1 VNPEKWEQAKQLYE
15 AALKHRRDERPHFLA
30 ENCGG
35 DEELR
40 REVGS
45 LLAASEE
52 AGEFLEKP
60 AIGEVAEVILAQRS
74 LIGKNILQYKIIAML
89 GSGGM
94 GEVYLAE
101 DTRLKR
107 KIALKMLPSSLSD
120 DTKSVRRFEQEAY
133 AASALNHPNILT
145 VHEFGEHEGM
155 NFIASEYV
163 RGETLRA
170 RLSGGKPFSL
180 PEVLDIALQ
189 IAAALAAAHA
199 FGIIH
204 RDIKPE
210 NVMIRDDALVKV
222 LDFGLAKLT
231 LKDETV
237 DTEGETALHT
247 TPGMIMGTA
256 SYMSPEQARG
266 QRTDARTDIWSLGVV
281 LYEMLAGRPPFKGE
295 TASDTMAAI
304 LTHEPSPVDQL
315 PGELNRILRK
325 TLQKEAD
332 LRYQTVKDLL
342 LDLENFKRGTAS
354 VPFLARATADT
365 GSNLAVP
372 TNERPGNLETGA
384 IDNTR
389 APDTGPA
396 VTARSRLLGRK
407 LITAGV
413 LLALVAGAA
422 AIWKFGFQNRNQA
435 SPIMLASLRVRQ
447 LISWNAEAGEEDTGA
462 RFSPG
467 GTMIAYSL
475 TRNGQSNIWTKQAP
489 DGKPNQ
495 VTDGK
500 WDYYNPIW
508 SSDGQRI
515 AFLSNRDNQKAIW
528 MMPFSGGELKY
539 IKAFEG
545 AGINLLNW
553 SKNGEKI
560 YYQERFNVF
569 SLDIASG
576 QTTQLTDFD
585 SINRALFFSIS
596 PAEDRIA
603 YSAGPNERL
612 HIFVIPIGGGPA
624 VQVTNDEASDE
635 YPLWLP
641 DGNRII
647 YNSKREGVFQTCIAY
662 LDEKRTEQINLG
674 IGDTLIR
681 DVAAEG
687 SRILFQQAREESDLW
702 MADAT
707 GKGETPV
714 TSDPGLELWPDVSP
728 DGKSIVFQATTESKH
743 LLEGSI
749 RVHSMDDAQE
759 INVAAGG
766 FSPTFSPDGRKV
778 AFLRDADKLI
788 NLWIAE
794 KSGADVRQLTTQGV
808 WFAGFSEV
816 PYNRAQVRDYSWS
829 PDSARVVYSAK
840 KDGLWNVWQAAADGN
855 GEPRQISE
863 NTDEN
868 IRFYGPAIASDGN
881 RVAYTSSPVKA
892 ASDGKKI
899 TSLDLWNGESSVIL
913 FSSEAAFKLIGW
925 SGNDLLIAVPEG
937 KSIAKPVKVKLQY
950 ISAENISRDLTSI
963 DAAYFNN
970 IRLSPDGRS
979 IAFTARKDGQDHIRV
994 MSIKGGANIKITAE
1008 VEPTT
1013 YIAGL
1018 AWSPDGRT
1026 IYFSK
1031 QKQVKTISMI
1041 ENFK

>member
-1 VNPEKWEQAKQLYE
+1 
-15 AALKHRRDERPHFLA
+15 
-30 ENCGG
+30 
-35 DEELR
+35 
-40 REVGS
+40 
-45 LLAASEE
+45 
-52 AGEFLEKP
+52 
-60 AIGEVAEVILAQRS
+60 
-74 LIGKNILQYKIIAML
+74 ML

-107 KIALKMLPSSLSD
+107 KIALKMLPSSLSG

-170 RLSGGKPFSL
+170 RLSGGKPFS
-180 PEVLDIALQ
+180 PAEVLDIALQ

-231 LKDETV
+231 LKDESV
-237 DTEGETALHT
+237 DNEGETALHT

-266 QRTDARTDIWSLGVV
+266 RATDARTDIWSLGVV

-304 LTHEPSPVDQL
+304 LTHEPPDLDHL

-332 LRYQTVKDLL
+332 ARYQTVKDLL
-342 LDLENFKRGTAS
+342 LDLENFKRESAS
-354 VPFLARATADT
+354 VPLLARAAAKANADT
-365 GSNLAVP
+365 GSNLAAP
-372 TNERPGNLETGA
+372 TNERPGDLDTGP

-389 APDTGPA
+389 SPDTGP
-396 VTARSRLLGRK
+396 VITARSRLLDRR
-407 LITAGV
+407 LITVCV
-413 LLALVAGAA
+413 LLALAGGAA
-422 AIWKFGFQNRNQA
+422 AIWKIAFQNRNQA

-475 TRNGQSNIWTKQAP
+475 TKNGQSNIWTKQVP

-500 WDYYNPIW
+500 WDDYNPIW

-515 AFLSNRDNQKAIW
+515 AFLSNRDNQKALW
-528 MMPFSGGELKY
+528 TMPFSGGELKY
-539 IKAFEG
+539 VKALEG

-553 SKNGEKI
+553 SKNGERI

-576 QTTQLTDFD
+576 QIAQLTNFD
-585 SINRALFFSIS
+585 ATNRALFFSIS

-603 YSAGPNERL
+603 YSAGPNEHL
-612 HIFVIPIGGGPA
+612 HIFVIPIDGGPA
-624 VQVTNDEASDE
+624 IQVTNDEASDE

-662 LDEKRTEQINLG
+662 LDEKRSEQINLG

-681 DVAAEG
+681 DVAGEG
-687 SRILFQQAREESDLW
+687 GRILFQQAREESDLW
-702 MADAT
+702 MADAA

-728 DGKSIVFQATTESKH
+728 DGKSVVFQATTESTH

-749 RVHSMDDAQE
+749 RVHSMDDTHE
-759 INVAAGG
+759 INITAGG
-766 FSPTFSPDGRKV
+766 FSPAFSPDGRRV

-788 NLWIAE
+788 DLWITE
-794 KSGADVRQLTTQGV
+794 KSGAGERQLTTQGV

-816 PYNRAQVRDYSWS
+816 PYNKAQVRDYGWS
-829 PDSARVVYSAK
+829 PDSARLVYSAK
-840 KDGLWNVWQAAADGN
+840 KDGLWNVWQIAADGN
-855 GEPRQISE
+855 GEPRQISN

-868 IRFYGPAIASDGN
+868 IRFYSPAFAPDGG
-881 RVAYTSSPVKA
+881 RIAYTSSPARA
-892 ASDGKKI
+892 AADGKKI
-899 TSLDLWNGESSVIL
+899 TNLDLWNGERPVTL

-925 SGNDLLIAVPEG
+925 SGGGLLIAVPEG

-950 ISAENISRDLTSI
+950 ISAEEVSAKDILKDLASI
-963 DAAYFNN
+963 EAAYFNN
-970 IRLSPDGRS
+970 IQLSPDGRS
-979 IAFTARKDGQDHIRV
+979 IAFTMRKDGQDNIRV
-994 MSIKGGANIKITAE
+994 ISAKGVTNIKITAD

-1013 YIAGL
+1013 YLAGL
-1018 AWSPDGRT
+1018 AWSPDGKAV
-1026 IYFSK
+1026 YFSK